1 MRRIATSLLLCAAA
15 AAANAQT
22 AEYRQGWDAYLRQD
36 YPTAIR
42 LLVIAADAGDADAAT
57 ALADIH
63 ERGLG
68 TAKDPQQAAQWR
80 RLAQDQGGGKTSSA
94 LDGDD
99 DPDFWK
105 KRALDAEKRDWAAR
119 EELRKQEEARK
130 SAPRPPSAASRF
142 SWGYSIGGP
151 RYYDPFWGPGLG
163 YGYGPGW
170 GPRWGYPHS
179 GFGFGFSQGF
189 GW

>member
-1 MRRIATSLLLCAAA
+1 MRTAVTLILLFAAA
-15 AAANAQT
+15 AASAQT
-22 AEYRQGWDAYLRQD
+22 PEYREGWEAYLRQD

-42 LLVIAADAGDADAAT
+42 LLVIAADAGDTEAAT
-57 ALADIH
+57 ALADIL

-80 RLAQDQGGGKTSSA
+80 RLAQELGGGKTSSA
-94 LDGDD
+94 LDGDP
-99 DPDFWK
+99 DPDYWK

-119 EELRKQEEARK
+119 EEMRKQQEARRYVPPVPV
-130 SAPRPPSAASRF
+130 PRSQF

-151 RYYDPFWGPGLG
+151 RYYDPFWGPNW

-170 GPRWGYPHS
+170 GPRWGHPHS
-179 GFGFGFSQGF
+179 HFGFGFSQGYR
-189 GW
+189 W